1 MNEPQ
6 CQKKRVDWSEWASW
20 TYGYE
25 CLARMKELAFSFWK
39 ATQNLITRTF
49 HYLHFNNKKAFI
61 KAKSNETALKYL
73 PILVLLFC
81 VFVFSVLWLWLCHK
95 GFVLSMPEVQRESI
109 HRRARGQRATL
120 DDKIPT
126 TCWNSTFLPAGWP
139 LVFWMLALPGG

>member
-6 CQKKRVDWSEWASW
+6 CQKKRVDWSEWASR

-61 KAKSNETALKYL
+61 TAKSNETALKYL
-73 PILVLLFC
+73 PILVLVFC
-81 VFVFSVLWLWLCHK
+81 VFVFSVCC
-95 GFVLSMPEVQRESI
+95 GCGCVIRALSSPCLKYKENRCTEGREDNVRHLMTKYLQPAETAHS
-109 HRRARGQRATL
+109 
-120 DDKIPT
+120 
-126 TCWNSTFLPAGWP
+126 FL
-139 LVFWMLALPGG
+139 LADHLFSEC